1 MIVVPPLEPPE
12 LDEPP
17 DVPPDVPPDAVE
29 DCCCGGETSDARDV
43 PPEIVATR
51 GDFCPTTTTERPSCL
66 LRTCVVFSFDPPA
79 RPTKN
84 IAPATAMATR
94 HATIVF
100 LLDVVT
106 A

>member
-1 MIVVPPLEPPE
+1 MIVVPPVEPPE
-12 LDEPP
+12 PDEPP
-17 DVPPDVPPDAVE
+17 DVPPDGVE
-29 DCCCGGETSDARDV
+29 DGCCGGETSDARDG
-43 PPEIVATR
+43 PPEIVATL

-84 IAPATAMATR
+84 IAPATAMATK
-94 HATIVF
+94 HATIVC
-100 LLDVVT
+100 LPDIVT

>member
-29 DCCCGGETSDARDV
+29 DCCGGETSDARDV

-94 HATIVF
+94 NATIVC
-100 LLDVVT
+100 LPDIVT